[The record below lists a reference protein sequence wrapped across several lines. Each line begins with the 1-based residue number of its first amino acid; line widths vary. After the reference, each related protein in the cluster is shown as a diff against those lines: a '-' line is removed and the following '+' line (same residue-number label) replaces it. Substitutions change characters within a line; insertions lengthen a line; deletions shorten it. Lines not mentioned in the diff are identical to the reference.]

1 MPTYIGFSTQNVN
14 QQRTL
19 GIQPGVTGGTSYVNR
34 STGTGRKF
42 TLTDDDL
49 IINDFINALN
59 IPQGQK
65 PGMPQYGT
73 TLWSFLFEPNT
84 ADVQAQIEAEVRR
97 LAKLDPRLLLNTVNV
112 YSYESGI
119 ILEVE
124 LATSATNQVSIL
136 KINFD
141 QNTNTARLV

>member
-1 MPTYIGFSTQNVN
+1 MPTYIGFSTRYAN

-19 GIQPGVTGGTSYVNR
+19 GILPGTEGGTSYVNR
-34 STGTGRKF
+34 TTSTGRKF
-42 TLTDDDL
+42 TLTDDEL
-49 IINDFINALN
+49 IINDFVNALN

-84 ADVQAQIEAEVRR
+84 SDVQDQLEVEIRR
-97 LAKLDPRLLLNTVNV
+97 LAKADPRLILNAIDI
-112 YSYESGI
+112 YAYESGI
-119 ILEVE
+119 LIEVE
-124 LATSATNQVSIL
+124 LATSITNQVNNL

-141 QNTNTARLV
+141 QGTNTARLV

>member
-14 QQRTL
+14 QPRTL

-49 IINDFINALN
+49 IITDFINALN

-97 LAKLDPRLLLNTVNV
+97 LANLDPRLLLNTVIV

-119 ILEVE
+119 LIEVE
-124 LATSATNQVSIL
+124 LATSATNEVNTI